1 MPTDPPDPAR
11 LLHALRMPVR
21 WSDMDALGHVGHA
34 EYLRYFL
41 QARIAWFESLGLP
54 VTGRGEGPVVL
65 KANLTFLRPVVYPSE
80 IEVRVLAGR
89 VGNTSFHLGGEIVNG
104 RDAAERFTEAQFV
117 FVWTD
122 LANAKPVPVPGRLRT
137 ALGAP

>member
-1 MPTDPPDPAR
+1 MPTDPPAAVR

-34 EYLRYFL
+34 EYLRYLL
-41 QARIAWFESLGLP
+41 QARIDWFESVGLP

-65 KANLTFLRPVVYPSE
+65 KASLTFLRAVVYPSE

-89 VGNTSFHLGGEIVNG
+89 VGTTSFHLGGEIVNA
-104 RDAAERFTEAQFV
+104 RDTAERFTEAQFV

-122 LANAKPVPVPGRLRT
+122 IAAAKPLPVPERLRA
-137 ALGAP
+137 ALASP